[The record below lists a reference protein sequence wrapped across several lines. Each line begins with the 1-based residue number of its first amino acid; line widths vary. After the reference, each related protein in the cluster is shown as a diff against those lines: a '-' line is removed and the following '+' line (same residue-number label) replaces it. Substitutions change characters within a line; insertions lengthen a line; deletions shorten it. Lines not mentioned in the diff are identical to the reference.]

1 MSQSQTTEA
10 RSSTLRQAA
19 QRAPMLSAEE
29 EAKLVTR
36 AQAGS
41 EAAFNRLLS
50 AHFRLVMA
58 IAHEQRSY
66 GLPLDELV
74 AEGMLGLVEAAR
86 RFDPTRGVRLAVYAA
101 WWIRAYTRRYT
112 LGNRRIVRPPSTRH
126 GRKLLANL
134 RKTQRRLEAE
144 TGGAVGHDVI
154 ASDLGVSAEEVAEM
168 EAALSGRDIPCGPV
182 DADTRCFEPTSPEAT
197 PETLVADAELSAA
210 RQRALEHAMGE
221 LSPRERQIM
230 VLRFFGGEFTSLAA
244 IGRDMGL
251 SRERVRQLAQQAEGK
266 LRSSVLSHV
275 A

>member
-1 MSQSQTTEA
+1 MSHNPSTEA
-10 RSSTLRQAA
+10 RSATLRHAA
-19 QRAPMLSAEE
+19 QRAPMLTAEE
-29 EAKLVTR
+29 EAALVAN

-41 EAAFNRLLS
+41 DQAFDKLLS

-74 AEGMLGLVEAAR
+74 SEGMLGLVEAAR
-86 RFDPTRGVRLAVYAA
+86 RFDPERGVRLAVYAA

-112 LGNRRIVRPPSTRH
+112 LSNRRIVRPPSTRH

-144 TGGAVGHDVI
+144 EGGAVGREAV
-154 ASDLGVSAEEVAEM
+154 AKDLGVSQEEVAEM
-168 EAALSGRDIPCGPV
+168 EAALSGRDVPCGPV
-182 DADTRCFEPTSPEAT
+182 DADTRCFEPVSSDAT
-197 PETLVADAELSAA
+197 PEALVAEAELSAA
-210 RQRALEHAMGE
+210 RQQALVHAMEE

-230 VLRFFGGEFTSLAA
+230 RLRFFGGEFTSLAA

-266 LRSSVLSHV
+266 LRSSVLGHV